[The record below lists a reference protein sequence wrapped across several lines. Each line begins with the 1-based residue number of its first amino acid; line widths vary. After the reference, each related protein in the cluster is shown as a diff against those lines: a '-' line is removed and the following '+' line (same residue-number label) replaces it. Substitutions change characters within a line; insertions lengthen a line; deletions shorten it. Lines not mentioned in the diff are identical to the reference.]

1 MVDISTGQTAMPAKK
16 AKRRWVDRE
25 QFHVARRRAGLD
37 VVAAADMLAVTE
49 RTIRNWES
57 GTSAIPYA
65 AFRVV
70 RLAAGY
76 QLMGDE
82 WEGWTVWRG
91 RLWTPENRSFMPHE
105 LRYIANHLWMAREWL
120 RERQAA
126 SAAAAGAANPPIS
139 EVSPVASAKASTPP
153 PASRVPPSWR
163 ASALCGSRSAELER
177 LPVYR
182 KNPSLVRTQKI
193 RPNFGLLTRRRK
205 SPLMRASIGRSFS
218 SNLG

>member
-1 MVDISTGQTAMPAKK
+1 MVDIPTGQTAMPAKK
-16 AKRRWVDRE
+16 TKHRWIDRE
-25 QFHVARRRAGLD
+25 QFHVARLRAGLD

-49 RTIRNWES
+49 RTIRNWEN

-82 WEGWTVWRG
+82 WEGWTLWRG
-91 RLWTPENRSFMPHE
+91 RLWTSENRSFMPHE
-105 LRYIANHLWMAREWL
+105 LRYIANYLWMAREWL

-153 PASRVPPSWR
+153 PASRVPPVVSGVRPLREPFGGTGTAAGLQEKTLIGENAENTPEFWTID
-163 ASALCGSRSAELER
+163 ASQ
-177 LPVYR
+177 
-182 KNPSLVRTQKI
+182 KNAANDGIYQEVL
-193 RPNFGLLTRRRK
+193 
-205 SPLMRASIGRSFS
+205 
-218 SNLG
+218 